1 MKILGFA
8 FTKIHADKKTKFDM
22 RSNKSINIDFLNIT
36 KENIDIVKSDAVYN
50 INFGYNISYLEP
62 NSKKDN
68 KQAEIILEGV
78 LTVDLDKTED
88 KDFSKTYKKKEMNN
102 QLKELIFN
110 FLLRKCS
117 PRAVELEDQLNLPL
131 HITIP
136 QVKIGNTNESDR

>member
-1 MKILGFA
+1 M
-8 FTKIHADKKTKFDM
+8 
-22 RSNKSINIDFLNIT
+22 
-36 KENIDIVKSDAVYN
+36 
-50 INFGYNISYLEP
+50 
-62 NSKKDN
+62 
-68 KQAEIILEGV
+68 EGV